1 VAAKQ
6 QVRGRH
12 SHPFSGEPAGAGP
25 CTSCWDQALIASLTK
40 INFSKLLELTLM
52 VENMRKNGFEA
63 A

>member
-1 VAAKQ
+1 MVIRLAAS
-6 QVRGRH
+6 RR
-12 SHPFSGEPAGAGP
+12 GAGP